1 MRGKPAAIGA
11 LWLGIQVVWGAILG
25 ISLQARSTEFGLRD
39 PVTAYAVVAACGATL
54 AAITQ
59 LVVGFLSDRRRS
71 HVGHR
76 REFYIAGILIAL
88 PALIAFYIVPVY
100 AAFIVSFAA
109 LQVGMNV
116 FGGPYQAAVPDHV
129 PPSRSGSASAWMS
142 GYQFVGQCVGLALA
156 TFVSDLVAALAIAA
170 ILGLTFA
177 VTFLHLR
184 GLHPAVAARG
194 RLHVDR
200 NFRTLLAS
208 RALINLGFY
217 TFVGFLF
224 FFVRDVFGES
234 SARQTTGVLF
244 LSFTLAG
251 VFGAAFAGR
260 ISDRVDKRVVV
271 SAAGVA
277 IAVTLTALALSHSLA
292 MVLISG
298 TLAGVAWGA
307 FFTAD
312 WAIAFVILP
321 SEMMAAAMGVWNLA
335 AALPQIVA
343 PVLGAAIVAWLGHR
357 AVNIAIVIEF
367 VLGTLWLWRLPP
379 LRSQPL
385 EHPELAVATVHESV
399 V

>member
-1 MRGKPAAIGA
+1 MKGKPAAIGA

-25 ISLQARSTEFGLRD
+25 ISLQARTTELGTGD

-59 LVVGFLSDRRRS
+59 VVIGFLSDRRRKS
-71 HVGHR
+71 VGHR

-88 PALIAFYIVPVY
+88 PALIAFYLVPAY
-100 AAFIVSFAA
+100 AGFIAAFAA

-142 GYQFVGQCVGLALA
+142 GYQFVGQCIGLALA
-156 TFVSDLVAALAIAA
+156 TFASNLLAALMIAG
-170 ILGLTFA
+170 ILGFTFA

-184 GLHPAVAARG
+184 SMRPAQPVHTHLR
-194 RLHVDR
+194 VDR

-217 TFVGFLF
+217 TFVGFMF
-224 FFVRDVFGES
+224 FFVRDVFGAA
-234 SARQTTGVLF
+234 SARETTGILF

-251 VFGAAFAGR
+251 VLGAALAGR
-260 ISDRVDKRVVV
+260 ASDRTDKRVVV
-271 SAAGVA
+271 SIAGVA
-277 IAVTLTALALSHSLA
+277 IAVTLTVLALSHSLP

-298 TLAGVAWGA
+298 TLAGIAWGA

-312 WAIAFVILP
+312 WAIAFVVLP
-321 SEMMAAAMGVWNLA
+321 SEMMASAMGVWNLA

-343 PVLGAAIVAWLGHR
+343 PVIGAAIVASAGHR
-357 AVNIAIVIEF
+357 AVHLAVVIEF

-379 LRSQPL
+379 LRGEPL
-385 EHPELAVATVHESV
+385 DYPELAVTPVH
-399 V
+399 